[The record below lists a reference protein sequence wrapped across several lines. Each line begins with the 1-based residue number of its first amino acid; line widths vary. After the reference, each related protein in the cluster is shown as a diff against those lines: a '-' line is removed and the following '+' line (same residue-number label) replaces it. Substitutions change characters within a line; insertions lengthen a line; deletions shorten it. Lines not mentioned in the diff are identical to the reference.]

1 MMGKVVGYGCVAS
14 SQHSVRE
21 NRFLSEEEAEWRKN
35 TKVAEEF
42 KKLCDLFLPSDC
54 VQIDVIGGTYRCRH
68 QFEKCLKEMGFG
80 DSIVIT
86 SLSSLGLNNKEL
98 LHNYKRI
105 YEKRIGLLLP
115 DYTQKSG
122 LSRYSTT
129 NYSFS
134 PISISSE
141 EFEFLCFELSSED
154 IKSNRG
160 RKKVELSDEFKDIYW
175 LYERYVIDP
184 ITACKNM
191 FYNISKNTFRR
202 LAEQYEASDEYN
214 VALEYQEKL
223 HNISRLPKRF
233 GVINSTMEAVIY
245 DVSIL
250 GVSFNDA
257 CKTHGVSISEIQ
269 FQRLMLKFYCPK
281 GATLKKTFELR
292 DFELIESLQPTYH
305 KT

>member
-1 MMGKVVGYGCVAS
+1 MGKVVGYGCVAS

-21 NRFLSEEEAEWRKN
+21 NRFLSEEEALWRQN
-35 TKVAEEF
+35 TKASEEF
-42 KKLCDLFLPSDC
+42 KKLRNLFLPDDC
-54 VQIDVIGGTYRCRH
+54 ILIDVIGGSYRRRH
-68 QFEKCLKEMGFG
+68 HLEKCLKTMEYG
-80 DSIVIT
+80 DSIVIA
-86 SLSSLGLNNKEL
+86 SLNSLGLNAEEL
-98 LHNYKRI
+98 VNNYKKI
-105 YEKRIGLLLP
+105 YHAGIGLLLP

-129 NYSFS
+129 DYSFS

-214 VALEYQEKL
+214 SDLKKQEIEFR
-223 HNISRLPKRF
+223 ISGLPKRF
-233 GVINSTMEAVIY
+233 GVISQNIINIIV
-245 DVSIL
+245 DVAENGI
-250 GVSFNDA
+250 SFNDA
-257 CKTHGVSISEIQ
+257 CFVHDAELDEIQ
-269 FQRLMLKFYCPK
+269 FHRYILKYYCPK
-281 GATLKKTFELR
+281 GKVLQTTFQLR
-292 DFELIESLQPTYH
+292 DFEIIESLQPIYEP